1 VKRRTPQ
8 SELGSR
14 LRSLFARNV
23 RDFRMKTGMTQY
35 DLACA
40 AGLGRTFISQV
51 ERGRFSVTLETV
63 GALSAALD
71 ICPTMLMRVSD

>member
-1 VKRRTPQ
+1 
-8 SELGSR
+8 
-14 LRSLFARNV
+14 
-23 RDFRMKTGMTQY
+23 MTQY